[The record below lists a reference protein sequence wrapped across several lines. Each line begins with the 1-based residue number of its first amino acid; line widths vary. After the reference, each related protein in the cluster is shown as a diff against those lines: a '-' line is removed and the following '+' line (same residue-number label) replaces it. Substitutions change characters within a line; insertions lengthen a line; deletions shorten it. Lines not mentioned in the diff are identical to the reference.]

1 MSMAKNNDTSNNV
14 INMVGVGTEITGDVN
29 SNGDIRI
36 DGVLVGNLYTKGKVV
51 IGESG
56 KVKGEIFCKN
66 SDVEG
71 VIEGKI
77 NVTELLALKTSAK
90 VIGDINTNKLAI
102 EPGSKFTGNCTM
114 SDDVTSLE
122 AKKEIKLSQETPKE
136 PESKTAK

>member
-1 MSMAKNNDTSNNV
+1 MAKNNDTSNNV